1 MLQLM
6 PLGNA
11 TGQSSP
17 PQVRDLHAEFRTILK
32 LTQLVSTI
40 NNSGHPTLHLPRKPY
55 TPSPLLDVLIAIATL
70 LVRDHEVVALGVSGR
85 DLIAVEQQTIASR
98 PDPATEEQSDSMG
111 ELHLDEDLDC
121 SNILISDIA
130 AAVKPREGENYDNPD
145 DGYCIEVDAGKSLLA
160 SMPKG
165 KEGWRYLHKIRCDHQ
180 PAFRTVFHSCS
191 I

>member
-1 MLQLM
+1 M
-6 PLGNA
+6 
-11 TGQSSP
+11 
-17 PQVRDLHAEFRTILK
+17 
-32 LTQLVSTI
+32 
-40 NNSGHPTLHLPRKPY
+40 PRKPY

-121 SNILISDIA
+121 SNILVSDIA

-145 DGYCIEVDAGKSLLA
+145 DG
-160 SMPKG
+160 
-165 KEGWRYLHKIRCDHQ
+165 
-180 PAFRTVFHSCS
+180 
-191 I
+191 

>member
-32 LTQLVSTI
+32 LTQLVLTI

-70 LVRDHEVVALGVSGR
+70 LVRDHEVVALGVLGR

-98 PDPATEEQSDSMG
+98 PDPATEEQSG

-121 SNILISDIA
+121 SNILVSDIA

-145 DGYCIEVDAGKSLLA
+145 DG
-160 SMPKG
+160 
-165 KEGWRYLHKIRCDHQ
+165 
-180 PAFRTVFHSCS
+180 
-191 I
+191 

>member
-1 MLQLM
+1 M

-17 PQVRDLHAEFRTILK
+17 PQVPSRDLHAEFRTILK

-98 PDPATEEQSDSMG
+98 PDPATEEQSG

-121 SNILISDIA
+121 SNILVSDIA
-130 AAVKPREGENYDNPD
+130 AAVNPREGENYDIPD
-145 DGYCIEVDAGKSLLA
+145 DGYCIEVDAGKSLLLLVA
-160 SMPKG
+160 SMLKG
-165 KEGWRYLHKIRCDHQ
+165 
-180 PAFRTVFHSCS
+180 
-191 I
+191 